1 MRAGIFDL
9 DGTLVDSIGD
19 IGGAMNAAL
28 AAHGLPQHPI
38 DAYRRFVGD
47 GVQKLVERALGGRG
61 ELAEAVLAEYRRE
74 YAERLL
80 ATTVPY
86 PGVLDAVD
94 ALADRGIALAVLSN
108 KPQLATQR
116 IVAALFPG
124 RFRVVLGERTGVPRK
139 PDPAAALEIAAA
151 LDVAPAATA
160 FVGDTA
166 VDMRTAV
173 AAGMHPIGV
182 LWGFRGRDEITAAG
196 ARDVIAAATELVA
209 LFA

>member
-1 MRAGIFDL
+1 VRAGIFDL
-9 DGTLVDSIGD
+9 DGTLIDSIGD

-28 AAHGLPQHPI
+28 AAHGLPVHPI
-38 DAYRRFVGD
+38 AAYNRFVGD
-47 GVQKLVERALGGRG
+47 GVQKLVERALGGRD
-61 ELAEAVLAEYRRE
+61 ELADAVLAEYRRE

-94 ALADRGIALAVLSN
+94 ALAERGIALAVLSN
-108 KPQLATQR
+108 KPQPATQR

-124 RFRVVLGERTGVPRK
+124 RFRVVYGERAGVPRK
-139 PDPAAALEIAAA
+139 PDPTAALEIATA
-151 LDVAPAATA
+151 LGVAPAETA

-173 AAGMHPIGV
+173 AAGMHAVGV
-182 LWGFRGRDEITAAG
+182 LWGFRGRDEIAGAG
-196 ARDVIAAATELVA
+196 ARALVTTAHELVA
-209 LFA
+209 LFI